1 MKLDLRAQRACVERS
16 DTQSESR
23 ITAHIAYRVTGDPVT
38 SVIGSS
44 SLRSDDASLV
54 CVLNLG
60 LTVNLTGVR
69 RVQFALLGRTAN
81 LTAVPS
87 GSIGSAHPLG

>member
-1 MKLDLRAQRACVERS
+1 VSGASQRGAERS
-16 DTQSESR
+16 AEMLR
-23 ITAHIAYRVTGDPVT
+23 INADVAFR
-38 SVIGSS
+38 VIGETITHGHQSF

-54 CVLNLG
+54 CVLISRSMI
-60 LTVNLTGVR
+60 LTGVR
-69 RVQFALLGRTAN
+69 RVQFALQGRTAN